1 MQEAPD
7 LSKIVS
13 IIMQNPDLIAQIS
26 SLMKNAEDNS
36 EATVAAEEKKAEQNE
51 KPDIESSVTSPVLP
65 QNSQSKRRRKELLS
79 AMKPYLSE
87 HRQSAIDSMSSILDI
102 IDVMARKES

>member
-13 IIMQNPDLIAQIS
+13 LIMQNPELISQIS
-26 SLMKNAEDNS
+26 SLMKSGEESD
-36 EATVAAEEKKAEQNE
+36 EAPAVAEEKKEE
-51 KPDIESSVTSPVLP
+51 KVVVESSASAPIQP
-65 QNSQSKRRRKELLS
+65 SHSQNKRRRKELLS

>member
-13 IIMQNPDLIAQIS
+13 LIMQNPELISQIS
-26 SLMKNAEDNS
+26 SLMKSGEES
-36 EATVAAEEKKAEQNE
+36 GETPSVAEEKKEE
-51 KPDIESSVTSPVLP
+51 KVVVESSASAPIQP
-65 QNSQSKRRRKELLS
+65 PHSQNKRRRKELLS

>member
-13 IIMQNPDLIAQIS
+13 IIMQNPELISQIS
-26 SLMKNAEDNS
+26 SLMKSDDEGG
-36 EATVAAEEKKAEQNE
+36 EAPIKIEEKKEENTAPET
-51 KPDIESSVTSPVLP
+51 SVSSPVSQP
-65 QNSQSKRRRKELLS
+65 HSQNKRRRKELLS

-102 IDVMARKES
+102 IDVMARKDS

>member
-13 IIMQNPDLIAQIS
+13 LIMQNPELISQIS
-26 SLMKNAEDNS
+26 SLMKSGEESGETPAVAEDKK
-36 EATVAAEEKKAEQNE
+36 EEKVVA
-51 KPDIESSVTSPVLP
+51 ESSASAPIQP
-65 QNSQSKRRRKELLS
+65 PHSQNKRRRKELLS

>member
-1 MQEAPD
+1 
-7 LSKIVS
+7 V
-13 IIMQNPDLIAQIS
+13 
-26 SLMKNAEDNS
+26 
-36 EATVAAEEKKAEQNE
+36 AEEKKEE
-51 KPDIESSVTSPVLP
+51 KVVVESSASAPIQP
-65 QNSQSKRRRKELLS
+65 PHSQNKRRRKELLS